1 MIQEENIPVVT
12 WGRLAVI
19 LIRCMLK
26 SVATRQS
33 SAIVQTVPITGR
45 LIRTGWNQAVKKWR
59 NDGKCGDQPYYN
71 SLPDGSIAECN
82 PDGDRPCCSHIY
94 CSPGLYSA
102 AHRRESGHRQNVQVQ
117 IYLERKNACVMVVLT
132 TD

>member
-1 MIQEENIPVVT
+1 MTEI
-12 WGRLAVI
+12 
-19 LIRCMLK
+19 
-26 SVATRQS
+26 S
-33 SAIVQTVPITGR
+33 SYSYPMYAEKCGNTPEQCNCTNCIDYRETYKDWLESSGK
-45 LIRTGWNQAVKKWR
+45 NKWR